1 MTAQQL
7 RETVVRKALSFL
19 GRKEADGSHR
29 EIIDVYNSITPLPN
43 GFRMKYTDLWCAA
56 FVSAVAWLCG
66 LTSIIVPSASC
77 PDMVKRY
84 KAAGRWMENDTYKPQ
99 IGDIVFYDWADTGS
113 GDNSGEPDHVGIV
126 SEVYSNSFNVVE
138 GNASDMVKI
147 RTMQVNGR
155 YIRGFGLP
163 DYEAAAASYSEIP
176 NSSEVIVV
184 DPDPQ
189 PTAPASDPSTYQL
202 TYTILRYGA
211 GMAGQEQLREQV
223 RSVQQR
229 LRWMGFAVGPDGADG
244 EYGDNTANA
253 VRQYQRSVG
262 LQADG
267 EFGPLTRGR
276 MDGLT

>member
-1 MTAQQL
+1 
-7 RETVVRKALSFL
+7 
-19 GRKEADGSHR
+19 
-29 EIIDVYNSITPLPN
+29 
-43 GFRMKYTDLWCAA
+43 MKYTDPWCAA

-66 LTSIIVPSASC
+66 LIGIIFPSASC
-77 PDMVKRY
+77 PDMIKRY
-84 KAAGRWMENDTYKPQ
+84 KAAGRWMEHDAYKPQ
-99 IGDIVFYDWADTGS
+99 IGDIVFYDWQDSGS
-113 GDNSGEPDHVGIV
+113 GDNNGEPDHVGIV
-126 SEVYSNSFNVVE
+126 SEVYSSSFNVIE
-138 GNASDMVKI
+138 GNASDSVKI
-147 RTMQVNGR
+147 RTMNINRR

-189 PTAPASDPSTYQL
+189 PVAPVADPNTYKL

-229 LRWMGFAVGPDGADG
+229 LRWMGFDIGPDGADG
-244 EYGDNTANA
+244 EYGDNTAAA

-276 MDGLT
+276 MDGVSV